1 MDSIKNIIPQVIEKL
16 SSRQPSARESL
27 EKIWKGVL
35 KKEELSHVKLA
46 GMNDGKIVA
55 YVDSPAWLYQ
65 IQIRKMKI
73 LEQLKKEISDIR
85 DINFKIGKV

>member
-16 SSRQPSARESL
+16 SGRQPGAQESL

-35 KKEELSHVKLA
+35 KKEELNHIKLA
-46 GMNDGKIVA
+46 GMNNGQVLA

-65 IQIRKMKI
+65 IQTRKSKI
-73 LEQLKKEISDIR
+73 LEQLKKETSGIR